1 MVNQVVYEFYA
12 LHHTQQ
18 LMREAQTS
26 RTLNQMRTRKSKK
39 DFRGLPLFARLRGL
53 ALKKDLGREIQSTK
67 KVGIDKELISS

>member
-39 DFRGLPLFARLRGL
+39 DFRGFPLFARF
-53 ALKKDLGREIQSTK
+53 KKPCTEEGSWPRDSINQEGWY
-67 KVGIDKELISS
+67 